1 MKSASALVEKKN
13 VCIYY
18 IYISV
23 TALCAYISLIFSK
36 TNNAS
41 IEKEQNKAHYI
52 FEGYT
57 VLRHI
62 VPFKCLQFADEKVAR
77 SGKNINYIM
86 ERKPIAMKK
95 TCKFQSMFLSKK
107 NGFNRAMCLDVN
119 CIFCVFVQVL
129 SKRDMVFG

>member
-1 MKSASALVEKKN
+1 V
-13 VCIYY
+13 Y
-18 IYISV
+18 ILYISV

-95 TCKFQSMFLSKK
+95 TCKFQ
-107 NGFNRAMCLDVN
+107 
-119 CIFCVFVQVL
+119 
-129 SKRDMVFG
+129 

>member
-41 IEKEQNKAHYI
+41 IGKEQNKADSI

-77 SGKNINYIM
+77 SGNNINYIM

-95 TCKFQSMFLSKK
+95 HANFKACFFQRRMDSI
-107 NGFNRAMCLDVN
+107 GQ
-119 CIFCVFVQVL
+119 CVW
-129 SKRDMVFG
+129 M

>member
-1 MKSASALVEKKN
+1 MKGAHSFPKQFFILYKSNEKC
-13 VCIYY
+13 VCTGWEKECVYILY

-41 IEKEQNKAHYI
+41 IGKEQNKADSI

-62 VPFKCLQFADEKVAR
+62 VLFKCLQFADEKVAR
-77 SGKNINYIM
+77 SGNNIN
-86 ERKPIAMKK
+86 
-95 TCKFQSMFLSKK
+95 
-107 NGFNRAMCLDVN
+107 
-119 CIFCVFVQVL
+119 
-129 SKRDMVFG
+129 